1 MLENPN
7 TKLVLFDLDG
17 TLIDTAPDFLS
28 SLNNVLTRYN
38 KRNVSASGIR
48 TYISEGSSKL
58 IKYAFDIDEKDKDFK
73 KYKNEFL
80 LEYKS
85 NLVAKSNLFDGIEKL
100 LSYLKD
106 KLTPRN
112 CKLLLSILALVHTLL
127 FLTEKAGFATITL
140 LDFSGLI

>member
-1 MLENPN
+1 MLENLN

-58 IKYAFDIDEKDKDFK
+58 IKYAFDIDERDKDFK
-73 KYKNEFL
+73 KYKHEFL

-85 NLVAKSNLFDGIEKL
+85 KVKQDTNVSKIIKSFRFFNLLQHERQKVKQIWI
-100 LSYLKD
+100 D
-106 KLTPRN
+106 KLFQNAVCSDSKRSLQETQR
-112 CKLLLSILALVHTLL
+112 LS
-127 FLTEKAGFATITL
+127 G
-140 LDFSGLI
+140 SN

>member
-85 NLVAKSNLFDGIEKL
+85 NLIAKSNLFDGIEKL
-100 LSYLKD
+100 LSYLNQNKIMYGIVTN
-106 KLTPRN
+106 K
-112 CKLLLSILALVHTLL
+112 
-127 FLTEKAGFATITL
+127 FLEYADPIVKSFPQL
-140 LDFSGLI
+140 ND